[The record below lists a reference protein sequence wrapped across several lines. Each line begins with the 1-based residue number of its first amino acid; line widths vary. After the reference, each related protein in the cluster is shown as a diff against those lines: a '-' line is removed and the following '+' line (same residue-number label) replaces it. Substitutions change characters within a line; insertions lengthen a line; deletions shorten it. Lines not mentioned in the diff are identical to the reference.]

1 MNKITSKGSWK
12 RPLICNQK
20 RPPSHVHHSSGELKY
35 ARKILFMLIL
45 LPLTSCNW
53 NTTIETKNEREVGS
67 GNSECAGNTSDDAVR
82 RRISIVP
89 QFSATTIH
97 AAYWPV
103 LTQIGKKA
111 NLCFELVQQ
120 ESIPD
125 FEEALRNKEADYA
138 FMNPYHQVM
147 FKKEYKPLLRDSK
160 KLLTGIIVI
169 NRKSTASTLEDLDG
183 AELLLPAPNA
193 FAASL
198 LTRALFDQ
206 QGIEIKPRYVK
217 THQNVYRGVARNT
230 KVAGGGVNKTYTRES
245 KNLQAE
251 VMILQET
258 PGHPAHPFSASK
270 SMPLQETKAIQSL
283 WIEMA
288 KQPEWKTLLEKVQIP
303 FPMRADYQ
311 RDYAPL
317 AGLGLERFVE

>member
-1 MNKITSKGSWK
+1 M
-12 RPLICNQK
+12 
-20 RPPSHVHHSSGELKY
+20 
-35 ARKILFMLIL
+35 
-45 LPLTSCNW
+45 
-53 NTTIETKNEREVGS
+53 
-67 GNSECAGNTSDDAVR
+67 
-82 RRISIVP
+82 P

-125 FEEALRNKEADYA
+125 FEETLRNNEADYA

-147 FKKEYKPLLRDSK
+147 FEKEYKPLLRDSK

-169 NRKSTASTLEDLDG
+169 NRKSTANKLEDLDG

-198 LTRALFDQ
+198 LTRALLDQ
-206 QGIEIKPRYVK
+206 QGIKIKPRYVK

-230 KVAGGGVNKTYTRES
+230 KVAGGGVNKTYNRES
-245 KNLQAE
+245 KDLQAE

-288 KQPEWKTLLEKVQIP
+288 KQPEWKPLLEKVQIP

-317 AGLGLERFVE
+317 AGLGLEHFVE